1 MPNCFMI
8 RSSPALVML
17 ARLKWLMKQSAIK
30 RTRMRQ
36 RLRAGSAS
44 LPVSRLMTRA
54 RSSKSKVQS
63 SKEIPRSKHQ
73 NRPAAHSVDLK
84 NAGDRNAGDR
94 SADSFVSAKRCKRNT
109 RTRLSALRFQIGPE
123 AEPGIEVWS
132 LKFHWCLDLGAWGF
146 SSPRFRDETFF
157 HEFFVQGDA
166 QAGSVRH
173 GDPAVFGLQFF
184 PCQLVPHW
192 RVIDTILEDERVA
205 AGRQPMQAGGHRD
218 GTSVTMVAEPGA
230 DFFHPRPDVRGIGE
244 SVPRNVHLI
253 NVQGVAVD
261 QRPER
266 LAPAFF
272 FARSDRHG
280 RTVPK
285 PDIPR
290 HVTGAKR
297 FLQPANVERGKRMG
311 SAQGRARVPDT
322 ARVDQ

>member
-1 MPNCFMI
+1 MI

-30 RTRMRQ
+30 RMSIRQ
-36 RLRAGSAS
+36 RLRARSAS
-44 LPVSRLMTRA
+44 LPVFRLITRA

-63 SKEIPRSKHQ
+63 SKEIPSSKHH
-73 NRPAAHSVDLK
+73 NRPSAHKLDL
-84 NAGDRNAGDR
+84 RNAGDR
-94 SADSFVSAKRCKRNT
+94 SADSSVRANKCKRNT
-109 RTRLSALRFQIGPE
+109 RTRLSTLRFQFGPE
-123 AEPGIEVWS
+123 AEPSVEVWS
-132 LKFHWCLDLGAWGF
+132 LKFHRCLDLGAWGF
-146 SSPRFRDETFF
+146 SSPRLRNQTFL

-173 GDPAVFGLQFF
+173 GDPAVVGLQFF

-205 AGRQPMQAGGHRD
+205 AGGQPMQAGGHRD

-230 DFFHPRPDVRGIGE
+230 DFFHPRPDVRGIGK

-266 LAPAFF
+266 LASTFF
-272 FARSDRHG
+272 FARSDWHG

-285 PDIPR
+285 PDVPL
-290 HVTGAKR
+290 HVTGA
-297 FLQPANVERGKRMG
+297 
-311 SAQGRARVPDT
+311 
-322 ARVDQ
+322 